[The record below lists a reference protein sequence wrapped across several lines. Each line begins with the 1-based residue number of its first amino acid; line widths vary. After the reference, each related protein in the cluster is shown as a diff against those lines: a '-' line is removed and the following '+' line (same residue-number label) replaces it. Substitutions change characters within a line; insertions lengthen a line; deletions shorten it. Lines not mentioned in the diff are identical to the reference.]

1 MHSEPIQPTDFPSA
15 PPTPGERPEVTQGAP
30 VNEVASS
37 TPHLPTPV
45 GLFNLGVAW
54 LFGLEA
60 LLTERERR

>member
-15 PPTPGERPEVTQGAP
+15 TPDLSGPAPQDAQIDERAATTPHPPT
-30 VNEVASS
+30 S
-37 TPHLPTPV
+37 V

-60 LLTERERR
+60 LLTDREQR

>member
-15 PPTPGERPEVTQGAP
+15 TPDLSDAATQDAQID
-30 VNEVASS
+30 ASAAT
-37 TPHLPTPV
+37 TPHPRTAV

-60 LLTERERR
+60 LLTEREQR